1 MSEGAIGAFMNLPA
15 DRGFMVMLF
24 VLLVSIMCW
33 IALAK
38 D

>member
-1 MSEGAIGAFMNLPA
+1 MSEGAIGAFMNAPV
-15 DRGFMVMLF
+15 DRGFIVMLF
-24 VLLVSIMCW
+24 VVLVSIMCW